1 MASAGSGSDTPAAP
15 EFHTTTTDTPI
26 KEMQ

>member
-1 MASAGSGSDTPAAP
+1 MASAGSGSDTPVAA

-26 KEMQ
+26 KETQ

>member
-1 MASAGSGSDTPAAP
+1 MAWAGSGSDPPAAS

>member
-1 MASAGSGSDTPAAP
+1 MISAGSGPDTLAAP